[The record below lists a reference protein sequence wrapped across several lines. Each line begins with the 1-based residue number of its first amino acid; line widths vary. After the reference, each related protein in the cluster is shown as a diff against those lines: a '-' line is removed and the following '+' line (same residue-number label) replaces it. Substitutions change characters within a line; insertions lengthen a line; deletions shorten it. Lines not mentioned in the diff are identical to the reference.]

1 VLRARGRAAAG
12 RGAHGGRGL
21 ILRRRARRPD
31 APTYNRIPPE
41 AFAAF
46 GAGSAIHEPANV
58 FNPDRVRIGAGV
70 TILGGAWLSVIT
82 EHNGVRYEPRLTIG
96 DGTTL
101 GHQLLIACVQEV
113 TIGARVL
120 ASDRVFIGD
129 TSHGHAQPATAV
141 IDQPMTPPRPVRI
154 GAGAFLGVNAV
165 ILPGVTVGER
175 AYVGAS
181 AVVTKDEPP
190 GAVVAGNP
198 ARVLR
203 RS

>member
-1 VLRARGRAAAG
+1 
-12 RGAHGGRGL
+12 
-21 ILRRRARRPD
+21 
-31 APTYNRIPPE
+31 
-41 AFAAF
+41 
-46 GAGSAIHEPANV
+46 
-58 FNPDRVRIGAGV
+58 V

-82 EHNGVRYEPRLTIG
+82 EHNGVTYEPALTIG

-101 GHQLLIACVQEV
+101 GHGLLIACVQEV
-113 TIGARVL
+113 TIGTRVL

-129 TSHGHAQPATAV
+129 TSHGYVQPDTAV

-154 GAGAFLGVNAV
+154 GDGAFLGVNAV
-165 ILPGVTVGER
+165 VLPGVTIGAR

-181 AVVTKDEPP
+181 AVVTKDVPP

-198 ARVLR
+198 ARVIR

>member
-1 VLRARGRAAAG
+1 MRV
-12 RGAHGGRGL
+12 
-21 ILRRRARRPD
+21 RRRTA
-31 APTYNRIPPE
+31 APAFNRIPAE

-58 FNPDRVRIGAGV
+58 FNPQRIRIGDNV
-70 TILGGAWLSVIT
+70 TILGGGWLSVIT
-82 EHNGVRYEPRLTIG
+82 EHNGRSYEPWLTIG
-96 DGTTL
+96 DGTVL
-101 GHQLLIACVQEV
+101 GHDLLIACVGEV

-129 TSHGHAQPATAV
+129 TSHGHADPTTAV

-154 GAGAFLGVNAV
+154 GDGAFLGVNAV
-165 ILPGVTVGER
+165 ILPGVTIGEC

-181 AVVTKDEPP
+181 AVVTHDVAP

-198 ARVLR
+198 ARPVG
-203 RS
+203 